1 MTPSRPTSQ
10 PIETYPEMDKVI
22 KDLLNDDVPHQAYA
36 KARIIKLEAE
46 STRLEAEL
54 SEVKS
59 QLSEAKRVEGKMK
72 QVLENI
78 AREKDCPSL
87 THCSCA
93 CSYEIQA
100 AEALVKRGEEKP

>member
-1 MTPSRPTSQ
+1 MTPSHPTSSEEIANRICIDLPKNELTRSIVVQ
-10 PIETYPEMDKVI
+10 IFEVI
-22 KDLLNDDVPHQAYA
+22 DLE
-36 KARIIKLEAE
+36 RAE